1 MVGLGEFMTAHAPR
15 ASRALVNP
23 TDNVPLH
30 WNMTVAPPMNTPTSQ
45 KNTTVTAKE

>member
-1 MVGLGEFMTAHAPR
+1 MWDSMRFMTAHAPR

-23 TDNVPLH
+23 TDKVPLH

-45 KNTTVTAKE
+45 KNTASKTND